1 MKNWKLLF
9 AVGCGLIVAACGGG
23 GGGDSAVTPANFS
36 GTWNGSSSG
45 TAFVFSIV
53 QTGSNFNMTRTSPA
67 LAGVAYTGVVAG
79 NSASVTTYIN
89 SVSAGTSTLTLSNDT
104 TAIMTVNTCT
114 PPQGYSCAA
123 PGTTLTLTR
132 AVSAIQTFPLDAA
145 YTKAMTTG
153 VNLSG
158 TAIDGADTYTMS
170 ISITPAAD
178 EVFEGAVSKKAI
190 ETLTMK
196 KNGAIV
202 VTDTINNYFTINPMT
217 TKGAIYSDGSYGVLT
232 SNLGSF
238 PTSAKV
244 GDSGSLGTLTLYSN
258 SSKSTVKSTT
268 QSTWTMEADTAST
281 AFGCGN
287 SVLRDAAG
295 TLIGTTAGCYKI
307 DTSGNV
313 LGMRYTVTAS
323 GKTLVFN

>member
-1 MKNWKLLF
+1 MKTWKVLF
-9 AVGCGLIVAACGGG
+9 AVGFGLIVAACGGGGGG

-36 GTWNGSSSG
+36 GTWNGSYGG
-45 TAFVFSIV
+45 TAFVYV
-53 QTGSNFNMTRTSPA
+53 VTQTGSNLNMTRTSPA
-67 LAGVAYTGVVAG
+67 LAGVAYTGVVTG
-79 NSASVTTYIN
+79 NSALVTTYIN
-89 SVSAGTSTLTLSNDT
+89 SVSAGTSTLTLTNDT
-104 TAIMTVNTCT
+104 TATMTVNTCT

-123 PGTTLTLTR
+123 PGTTITLTR
-132 AVSAIQTFPLDAA
+132 AVNFPLDAA

-158 TAIDGADTYTMS
+158 TAVDGADTYTMS
-170 ISITPAAD
+170 LSITHAAD

-202 VTDTINNYFTINPMT
+202 VTDTISEYFSISPMT
-217 TKGAIYSDGSYGVLT
+217 TKGAVYSDGSYAVLT

-238 PTSAKV
+238 PISAKV

-258 SSKSTVKSTT
+258 SSKSTVIATT

-295 TLIGTTAGCYKI
+295 TQMSAAAGCYKI
-307 DTSGNV
+307 DTNGNV
-313 LGMRYTVTAS
+313 LGMRYTITAA
-323 GKTLVFN
+323 GKTLVFK